1 MDKLTPISIN
11 ERIEAIDIMRGLAI
25 LGIFFVNMLD
35 FNSPVMYLKPG
46 SWWNEPLDR
55 WTEIFIDIF
64 AQASFYTLFSFLFGF
79 GMVIFR
85 ERALAKGYSFPLLF
99 GRRLLVLLGMGCIHA
114 FLIWHGD
121 ILISY
126 ALLGFVLLLFHQMSP
141 RGWLISALLLLIVP
155 NSMISLLLGFSVLLG
170 EGDSFRFYDEMLAN
184 QALENYRDGT
194 WFDIFWQRWNDWMYV
209 NGSLFSIFFLFIALL
224 PMFLLGA
231 YFAKK
236 RWFADVE
243 NHLAK
248 LKKIWIVTFI
258 IGFSF
263 KLLPYL
269 TTNNIFTEYVQDM
282 FGGSATAVFY
292 ATSIAI
298 FSQKPFWKKVFAP
311 LAVVGRMSLSN
322 YLFQSMLCTLLFYN
336 YGLGLYGSVRP
347 FYGLLLTIV
356 IYCLQIVLSKLWL
369 KRYTMGPMEWIWR
382 TLTYGRKQPLRRA
395 ATSE

>member
-1 MDKLTPISIN
+1 MDKLAPISMN
-11 ERIEAIDIMRGLAI
+11 ERIEAIDMMRGLAI
-25 LGIFFVNMLD
+25 LGIFLVNMPD

-99 GRRLLVLLGMGCIHA
+99 GRRLFVLLGLGCIHA

-141 RGWLISALLLLIVP
+141 RGLLISALLLLIVP
-155 NSMISLLLGFSVLLG
+155 NSMISLLLGFAVLLG
-170 EGDSFRFYDEMLAN
+170 EGDSSRFYDEMLAN
-184 QALENYRDGT
+184 QALENYRDGA

-209 NGSLFSIFFLFIALL
+209 NGSLSSMFLLLISLL
-224 PMFLLGA
+224 PLFLLGA

-236 RWFADVE
+236 RWFTDVE
-243 NHLAK
+243 KHLVK
-248 LKKIWIVTFI
+248 LKKVWSITFI
-258 IGFSF
+258 VGFSF

-269 TTNNIFTEYVQDM
+269 TANNIFTEYIQDV

-292 ATSIAI
+292 AVSIVI
-298 FSQKPFWKKVFAP
+298 FSQKPFWKKIFTP

-322 YLFQSMLCTLLFYN
+322 YLFQSVLCTLLFYN

-347 FYGLLLTIV
+347 FHGLLLTIV
-356 IYCLQIVLSKLWL
+356 IYCLQMVLSKLWL
-369 KRYTMGPMEWIWR
+369 KQYTMGPMEWIWR

-395 ATSE
+395 AISE